1 MSRLFATKIIRL
13 GSCEWLV
20 YLISSQR
27 LWSHSVVVNCYLYR
41 SLFWRVTCNRPH
53 KRKGKNLFILRKAD
67 AQAISQ
73 PRYTSCDKICCFEW
87 GKEKQC
93 PTQTVELRTV
103 FWEVNLD
110 YCSLPQT
117 WFQNRR
123 GKHSRE
129 RDELNQYTNQLSWSV
144 QPDQSD
150 NQTTEEP
157 LASTTMVTPSLPV
170 RLASQR
176 HFPRMH
182 LASYY
187 RDSPEIP
194 DGITRRL
201 PEEHYHMIN
210 RDQSPPCPCRGCYRY
225 QPYRRAVR

>member
-1 MSRLFATKIIRL
+1 MGRSRLFPIQTLLTIIYIP
-13 GSCEWLV
+13 V
-20 YLISSQR
+20 YQISSQR

-41 SLFWRVTCNRPH
+41 TLFWRVTCNRPH
-53 KRKGKNLFILRKAD
+53 KRKGKNSFILRKAD

-73 PRYTSCDKICCFEW
+73 PRYTSCDKRCRFEW
-87 GKEKQC
+87 GKQKQKQKQC
-93 PTQTVELRTV
+93 WITKCFLRSKFRLLFT
-103 FWEVNLD
+103 
-110 YCSLPQT
+110 PQT

-129 RDELNQYTNQLSWSV
+129 REELNQYTNQLSWSV
-144 QPDQSD
+144 LPVQSD
-150 NQTTEEP
+150 NQTTQEP

-194 DGITRRL
+194 DGTTRL
-201 PEEHYHMIN
+201 PEERYHMIN
-210 RDQSPPCPCRGCYRY
+210 RD
-225 QPYRRAVR
+225 